1 MTWLLGL
8 TVNQRLALVAF
19 LLGTGAVFARPTVG
33 ATVSINPQELAVI
46 VQRGADR
53 VEPIDLANWII
64 EGRSD
69 YRLID
74 LRDQAQYSR
83 YHIPT
88 AENVPMASLPSV
100 EIEPTEKVLVY
111 SDDGARSA
119 QGWFLLRARGLKG
132 AYLLNGG
139 LEGWKQTVLFP
150 ILADGSTQSS
160 DAKLLAISRHFGGAP
175 RAAGSGAAGAAP
187 VPDPAMSNA
196 ATLPP
201 PPPPVSGGSRP
212 KAKKKEGC

>member
-1 MTWLLGL
+1 MTWLLRL
-8 TVNQRLALVAF
+8 TVNQRLALAAF
-19 LLGTGAVFARPTVG
+19 LLGAGAVFARPTVG

-53 VEPIDLANWII
+53 VAPIDLANWII

-74 LRDQAQYSR
+74 LRDEGQYSR

-88 AENVPMASLPSV
+88 AENVPLAALPSV

-132 AYLLNGG
+132 AYMLTGG
-139 LEGWKQTVLFP
+139 LDGWKQTVLFP
-150 ILADGSTQSS
+150 ILADGSKQSS
-160 DAKLLAISRHFGGAP
+160 DAKLQAISRHFGGAP
-175 RAAGSGAAGAAP
+175 RAAGSGSAGAP
-187 VPDPAMSNA
+187 VPDPAVSNA
-196 ATLPP
+196 TTLPP
-201 PPPPVSGGSRP
+201 PPPPVSGGVRP